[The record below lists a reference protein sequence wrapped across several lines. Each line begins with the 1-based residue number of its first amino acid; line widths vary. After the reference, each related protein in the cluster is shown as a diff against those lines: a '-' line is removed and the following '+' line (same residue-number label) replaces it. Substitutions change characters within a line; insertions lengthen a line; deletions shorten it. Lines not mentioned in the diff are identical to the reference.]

1 MTTSYKLE
9 AIKELKAQKKLEREA
24 EANALVAKRQEEE
37 KARQA
42 SEARIAAKLAR
53 IASGEPAPAPEPVVE
68 KVAPVVEK
76 TPVKKTSDVS
86 LESMSKKELESYGR
100 TLGVELDRRHSRKD
114 LVKELKEVL

>member
-53 IASGEPAPAPEPVVE
+53 IASGEPAPEPVVE
-68 KVAPVVEK
+68 PERVTEPEPVAEETPAPAPKKKV
-76 TPVKKTSDVS
+76 TKKARKSP
-86 LESMSKKELESYGR
+86 KKS
-100 TLGVELDRRHSRKD
+100 T
-114 LVKELKEVL
+114 

>member
-42 SEARIAAKLAR
+42 SEARIAEKLAR
-53 IASGEPAPAPEPVVE
+53 IASGEPAPAPEPIAEPEPVAEPELVAE
-68 KVAPVVEK
+68 ETSKPKKKV
-76 TPVKKTSDVS
+76 TKKTRKAP
-86 LESMSKKELESYGR
+86 KKS
-100 TLGVELDRRHSRKD
+100 T
-114 LVKELKEVL
+114 